1 MIKSSTKNET
11 FRWSRCL
18 SSRKCR
24 CRVIAG
30 IVRRSHAQVRA
41 QTLWGWKML
50 KVQFGILVSVTSL
63 IASPVANAQNLPRY
77 CSSEAVREVSRP
89 HYSDG
94 RSGVMKLRYGYADR
108 EDPNSPVIIFVPGG
122 PGQTSMD
129 APLSYPS
136 QVSTVRTDP
145 RGVGCNESDSIPT
158 DSLSSEAIAK
168 DILAIVRDLKPKRYF
183 IHAIS
188 YGTIPAT
195 IAAARA
201 KAENTQL
208 PEAVILEGTIGKA
221 FQPDEYVSNYLT
233 QWKKLKASLP
243 ADVVKQI
250 SSNPLPF
257 GLSSRDFAT
266 WIAAILPFGTL
277 PGDLDTS
284 YARSELMKLSSSA
297 SKDEREA
304 LLARIKKTL
313 TPPTAAKTRLYKEI
327 ACREFVPDV
336 RDVKYDFTWENGDL
350 GIANTSLC
358 DGKKFDREYDSA
370 QYQIPVPV
378 YYFAGD
384 ADPITPTAQWKAHF
398 DGQQGQKLA
407 TTVTGGGHP
416 ALSVNMSDCSQQVWD
431 SILQH
436 PEFEG
441 SEARLKAI
449 TAKCAMQT
457 QVRSSASG
465 ASQGAAGVAPTKTAR

>member
-1 MIKSSTKNET
+1 MHK
-11 FRWSRCL
+11 L
-18 SSRKCR
+18 
-24 CRVIAG
+24 RV
-30 IVRRSHAQVRA
+30 
-41 QTLWGWKML
+41 
-50 KVQFGILVSVTSL
+50 GILMSTTVFTSL
-63 IASPVANAQNLPRY
+63 FSNLSANAQTLPRY

-89 HYSDG
+89 HYNDG
-94 RSGVMKLRYGYADR
+94 RPGVMKLRYGYADR
-108 EDPNSPVIIFVPGG
+108 EDPDSPVIIFVPGG

-136 QVSTVRTDP
+136 SVSTVRTDP

-158 DSLSSEAIAK
+158 DSMSSEAVAK

-221 FQPDEYVSNYLT
+221 FQPDEYIRNYLT
-233 QWKKLKASLP
+233 LWKKLKATLP
-243 ADVVKQI
+243 PDVVKQI

-277 PGDLDTS
+277 PSDVETS
-284 YARSELMKLSSSA
+284 YARSELMKLSQSA

-313 TPPTAAKTRLYKEI
+313 TAPTAAKTRLYKEI

-350 GIANTSLC
+350 GIADTNLC
-358 DGKKFDREYDSA
+358 QGMKFDREYDSA
-370 QYQIPVPV
+370 MYQVPVPV

-384 ADPITPTAQWKAHF
+384 SDPITPTAQWKAHF
-398 DGQQGQKLA
+398 EGQQGPKIA

-416 ALSVNMSDCSQQVWD
+416 ALSVNLADCSSQIWET
-431 SILQH
+431 LLKN
-436 PEFEG
+436 PEIEG
-441 SEARLKAI
+441 SEERLRAA
-449 TAKCAMQT
+449 TSKCALPT
-457 QVRSSASG
+457 QIRNSSAGSTGGSG
-465 ASQGAAGVAPTKTAR
+465 SSSSNSSTQGSKTSR